1 MNQGVRIAM
10 KSLLTLIV
18 FFATVASNAQPG
30 PLPPQ
35 EIMKQNDLNKDGKI
49 TKAEAKKAGTPLA
62 KIFDLVDS
70 NKDGV
75 ITLAELSN

>member
-10 KSLLTLIV
+10 KSFLTLIV
-18 FFATVASNAQPG
+18 FLATAASNAQPG

-49 TKAEAKKAGTPLA
+49 TKVEAKKAGTPLA
-62 KIFDLVDS
+62 KIFDLVDG